1 MGDKHLY
8 MCAALKYNTESIHK
22 PEIHQEPAYIY
33 YMALCIMAECH
44 EQAWDDIE
52 EV

>member
-1 MGDKHLY
+1 MDGRHLY
-8 MCAALKYNTESIHK
+8 MYAALMYSTESVHK
-22 PEIHQEPAYIY
+22 LETHQEPTYIY
-33 YMALCIMAECH
+33 YMVLCIMAECH

>member
-1 MGDKHLY
+1 MGGRHLY
-8 MCAALKYNTESIHK
+8 MYAALKCNTESIHK
-22 PEIHQEPAYIY
+22 EIHQEPTHIY

-44 EQAWDDIE
+44 EQAWNDIE